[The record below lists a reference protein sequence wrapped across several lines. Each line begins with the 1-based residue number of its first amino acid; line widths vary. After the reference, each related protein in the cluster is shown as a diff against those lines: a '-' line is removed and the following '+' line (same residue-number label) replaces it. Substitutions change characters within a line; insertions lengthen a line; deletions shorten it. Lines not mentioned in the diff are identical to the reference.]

1 MMNMTKET
9 RKTLVDELYNRCA
22 NGEISLE
29 QRECLILK
37 VNSMYM
43 ESVMDNNNTP
53 ETSEVVIDTVEE
65 PVKESKQISPN
76 EKYTMFKNAVYK
88 KYSTGEITL
97 EAREELLEK
106 ARNEF
111 FTISE

>member
-9 RKTLVDELYNRCA
+9 RKTLVDALYNRCA

-29 QRECLILK
+29 QRERLILK
-37 VNSMYM
+37 INSMYT
-43 ESVMDNNNTP
+43 ESAMNNDTDP
-53 ETSEVVIDTVEE
+53 ETTEVIADVVEESVEE
-65 PVKESKQISPN
+65 PKQISPN
-76 EKYTMFKNAVYK
+76 EKYTMFKNLVYK
-88 KYSTGEITL
+88 KCSTGEITL

-111 FTISE
+111 FTVSE